1 MPAYGAQ
8 PMPMPMAYAQPHAY
22 PPQGHR
28 APQQQPAYH
37 PQMASVT
44 RSSYALAVY
53 VVYVVF
59 DVFQRL

>member
-1 MPAYGAQ
+1 
-8 PMPMPMAYAQPHAY
+8 MPMPMAYAQPHAY

-53 VVYVVF
+53 VVYV
-59 DVFQRL
+59 FQRL